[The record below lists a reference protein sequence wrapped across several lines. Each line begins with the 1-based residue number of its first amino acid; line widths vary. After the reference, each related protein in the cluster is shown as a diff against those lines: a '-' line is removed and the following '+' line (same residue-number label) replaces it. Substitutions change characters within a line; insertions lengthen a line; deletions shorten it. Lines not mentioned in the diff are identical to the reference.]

1 MNNKTSW
8 GVIGMGVMGTNLSRN
23 FANQG
28 IQIALYNRFVRG
40 SEENIALKKSKKY
53 PELNSALTFESLD
66 LFVAALQGPRKILI
80 MLPAG
85 PVVDKIIND
94 LIPLLSKKDILIDG
108 GNSHYK
114 DTEKR
119 SISLSEKGIKFL
131 GIGVSGGEAGALK
144 GPSLMVGGDLKAY
157 QIISKDLVKIAAK
170 DVDGQSCC
178 EYLGSGGAGHY
189 VKMVHNGI
197 EYAEMQLIAE
207 IFEIFLSDAD
217 TDFQSIQNLFKSWQ
231 NSSSESYLLGISAE
245 ILSYKKD
252 SVPYINGILDQASNK
267 GTGAWATASGA
278 LIGSPNSLMASALHA
293 RLTSSSKSL
302 RKKYSKEYPSMTSNS
317 DTSLPNLKK
326 TYDIC
331 RWINHH
337 QGFEMIRQAEDAYK
351 WNINLVKVAQI
362 WSEGCIIKSKLI
374 DQLKLMF
381 QDTNSIMEMNP
392 LKTLVSQG
400 QKEWNDVLIYCIEK
414 GIPTPCISSGWN
426 YFKAITQAR
435 SNAYLIQA
443 QRDFFGA
450 HGFELV
456 DQKGDKKI
464 HGPWAGKN

>member
-1 MNNKTSW
+1 
-8 GVIGMGVMGTNLSRN
+8 
-23 FANQG
+23 
-28 IQIALYNRFVRG
+28 
-40 SEENIALKKSKKY
+40 
-53 PELNSALTFESLD
+53 
-66 LFVAALQGPRKILI
+66 
-80 MLPAG
+80 
-85 PVVDKIIND
+85 
-94 LIPLLSKKDILIDG
+94 
-108 GNSHYK
+108 
-114 DTEKR
+114 
-119 SISLSEKGIKFL
+119 
-131 GIGVSGGEAGALK
+131 
-144 GPSLMVGGDLKAY
+144 
-157 QIISKDLVKIAAK
+157 
-170 DVDGQSCC
+170 
-178 EYLGSGGAGHY
+178 
-189 VKMVHNGI
+189 
-197 EYAEMQLIAE
+197 
-207 IFEIFLSDAD
+207 
-217 TDFQSIQNLFKSWQ
+217 
-231 NSSSESYLLGISAE
+231 
-245 ILSYKKD
+245 
-252 SVPYINGILDQASNK
+252 
-267 GTGAWATASGA
+267 
-278 LIGSPNSLMASALHA
+278 
-293 RLTSSSKSL
+293 
-302 RKKYSKEYPSMTSNS
+302 MTSNS

-374 DQLKLMF
+374 NQLKLMF

-464 HGPWAGKN
+464 HGPWAEKN

>member
-1 MNNKTSW
+1 
-8 GVIGMGVMGTNLSRN
+8 
-23 FANQG
+23 
-28 IQIALYNRFVRG
+28 
-40 SEENIALKKSKKY
+40 
-53 PELNSALTFESLD
+53 
-66 LFVAALQGPRKILI
+66 
-80 MLPAG
+80 
-85 PVVDKIIND
+85 
-94 LIPLLSKKDILIDG
+94 
-108 GNSHYK
+108 
-114 DTEKR
+114 
-119 SISLSEKGIKFL
+119 
-131 GIGVSGGEAGALK
+131 
-144 GPSLMVGGDLKAY
+144 MVGGDLKAY

-252 SVPYINGILDQASNK
+252 NVPYINGILDQASNK

-302 RKKYSKEYPSMTSNS
+302 RKKYSKEYPCMTSNS

-362 WSEGCIIKSKLI
+362 WSEGCIIKSKLL

-381 QDTNSIMEMNP
+381 QVTNSIMEMNP
-392 LKTLVSQG
+392 LKILVSQG